1 MTDIDYNALLAAYQ
15 KKVTEL
21 INQTIVY
28 EAKINA
34 LSAVVSEL
42 NEKIK
47 SLEQQIETEPESFE

>member
-1 MTDIDYNALLAAYQ
+1 MVDIDYNALLAAYQ

>member
-1 MTDIDYNALLAAYQ
+1 MIDIDYNALITSYQ

-28 EAKINA
+28 EAKITA
-34 LSAVVSEL
+34 LSTLVGEL

-47 SLEQQIETEPESFE
+47 SLEQQIESEPESFE